1 MGPDFSKLNPYFY
14 LIGYSFSISFKTV
27 YYWRFRIFYKV
38 FLGVASVWML
48 SIVMYFLIFI
58 SRINGK
64 VMLFF
69 KEVFE
74 KVMPGLPNLLLV
86 PILKILLKVV
96 DCEEGTSEKL

>member
-1 MGPDFSKLNPYFY
+1 
-14 LIGYSFSISFKTV
+14 
-27 YYWRFRIFYKV
+27 
-38 FLGVASVWML
+38 
-48 SIVMYFLIFI
+48 
-58 SRINGK
+58 
-64 VMLFF
+64 MLFF